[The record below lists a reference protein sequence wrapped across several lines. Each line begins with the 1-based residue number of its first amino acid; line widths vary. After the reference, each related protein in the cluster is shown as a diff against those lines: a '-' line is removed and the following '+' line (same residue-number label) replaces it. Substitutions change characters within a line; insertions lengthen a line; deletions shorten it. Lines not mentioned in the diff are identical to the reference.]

1 MEVAVQETSLLQLKE
16 NSSKSPRHSDVW
28 PGKPEDVESLEDR
41 GLNCKSYLLTKRIA
55 VKISG
60 NTKLDQVMKVM
71 SISC

>member
-1 MEVAVQETSLLQLKE
+1 MSLLQLKE

-60 NTKLDQVMKVM
+60 NTKLD
-71 SISC
+71 